1 MKYSIIIR
9 DITLANKSPRGE
21 TMTKEKKKKQS
32 LDMSQRKK
40 MINERLVEQH
50 SEAKV
55 VRRIVFVLTIVLV
68 LLFAG
73 LGGGGYFYIKNA
85 LLPVDESS
93 KEEVTVEIPIGS
105 SVTGI
110 GKILEDNGIIRDAH
124 VFKYYVKFKNES
136 GFMAGEYKLKP
147 SMTLAEV
154 INAIKTGSVMQDV
167 VFQITIPEGKQ
178 LTQIAQIIAEKT
190 NREQEQVL
198 EKLNDQEFLATLMEK
213 YPDILTEKIMDEQVK
228 YPLEGY
234 LFPATYP
241 FYEEKPSLED
251 IVTVMLD
258 KTRSVV
264 LEYVPVAEEKGLSV
278 HELLTLSSLIEEEAT
293 EKVDRASISSVFYNR
308 IETGMPLQTD
318 PTVLYALGEH
328 KDRVLYEDLEID
340 SPYNTYQIYGL
351 PPGPIANAGTM
362 SIEAALNPADID
374 ALYFL
379 ATPSGDVLFSAT
391 LEEHNRKKAE
401 HITNQ

>member
-1 MKYSIIIR
+1 
-9 DITLANKSPRGE
+9 
-21 TMTKEKKKKQS
+21 
-32 LDMSQRKK
+32 
-40 MINERLVEQH
+40 
-50 SEAKV
+50 

-190 NREQEQVL
+190 NREPEQVL